1 MIVCLAEKPSVA
13 REIAQV
19 IGASRRMDGYFEGNG
34 YQVTWT
40 FGHFCQLK
48 EPEDYNPAWK
58 RWNLHELPM
67 LPEQFGIKLMRRDA
81 GVVKQFHTIKELLD
95 KATEVINCGDAGQ
108 EGEVIQRWVLAEA
121 KCRKPLKRLWIS
133 SLTED
138 AIRAGFANLRD
149 GKEFEKLYQA
159 GKSRAVGD
167 WLLGLNAT
175 RLFTLKYTTFQ
186 QKQILSI
193 GRVQTPT
200 LALLVDR
207 YHEIQN
213 FRPEP
218 YWVLRTEYRGTLF
231 SRVAPPEKLKE
242 AEEAADTKSRLR
254 AMGFFLSEEEA
265 NQVLKEVKAAPLTV
279 TNVEIKKAREAPPRL
294 FDLTSLQV
302 QCNNQLGLSAD
313 DTLKIVQALYE
324 KKAVSYPRV
333 DTTFL
338 PDDIYPKI
346 PGILRGIAYPQ
357 LTGPL
362 LDKKIPK
369 TGKVFNNN
377 KVTDHHAIIPTGAAG
392 PSGGLES
399 SVYDIIARRFIAA
412 FYPDCEVS
420 NTTVSAEAA
429 GHPFR
434 VRGRQI
440 LNPGWRI
447 VYGDPAQQAA
457 PKPAPAAGSASAGG
471 VGAEAEDDVVSTVLP
486 SFEKGESGPH
496 APRLD
501 KKITQPP
508 KDYTEATLLRG
519 METAGRNVDDEELR
533 QAMKEN
539 GIGRPSTR
547 AAIIETLFKRNYVT
561 REKKRLVPTPT
572 GVELIGLIRN
582 PTLKSAELT
591 GQWEKKLR
599 QIEAGELT
607 GEQFLSELTALVQE
621 MVGEVKQ
628 DRSGRALSA
637 GPATPSPSPFPDGE
651 GGVVASSSSSSNLKL
666 ETKTRTSS
674 PSPSGKGLGDGVA
687 GPGPATSL
695 GPCPACGTGHILRGK
710 TAFGCARFREGCQFR
725 LPGEFMGK
733 KLTDA
738 QVKMLLAKGRS
749 QLIKGF
755 VSPDGQKVDGALALN
770 VQHQLTLVPAAQ
782 SKPTTATDPG
792 QIPCLACKLGTMLR
806 GKTAYG
812 CSRFREDCQF
822 RVPLEWG
829 GRALTETQLRQLL
842 RRGETGVIK
851 GFVSAKTG
859 KKYDAALKVEA
870 GRVVPAF
877 G

>member
-1 MIVCLAEKPSVA
+1 MLISRAEPISVISNICDSVIVCLAEKPSVA

-19 IGASRRMDGYFEGNG
+19 IGAGRRMDGYFEGNG

-67 LPEQFGIKLMRRDA
+67 LPDTFGIKLMRRDA
-81 GVVKQFHTIKELLD
+81 GVVKQFNTIKGLLD
-95 KATEVINCGDAGQ
+95 RATEVINCGDAGQ

-133 SLTED
+133 SLTEE
-138 AIRAGFANLRD
+138 AIRQGFANLRD

-207 YHEIQN
+207 YHEIRS

-218 YWVLRTEYRGTLF
+218 YWVLKTEYRGTLF
-231 SRVAPPEKLKE
+231 SRVAPPDKLQE

-254 AMGFFLSEEEA
+254 AMGFFLSQDEA
-265 NQVLKEVKAAPLTV
+265 NQVLEQVRAVPLTV
-279 TNVEIKKAREAPPRL
+279 TNVDIKKAREAPPRL
-294 FDLTSLQV
+294 FDLTALQV

-346 PGILRGIAYPQ
+346 AGILRGIGYQP
-357 LTGPL
+357 LTAPL
-362 LDKKIPK
+362 LAGKIPK

-392 PSGGLES
+392 PGGGLES

-429 GHPFR
+429 GHLFR

-440 LNPGWRI
+440 LSPGWRL
-447 VYGDPAQQAA
+447 VYGDPAQQQA
-457 PKPAPAAGSASAGG
+457 PKPAPAAGAAP
-471 VGAEAEDDVVSTVLP
+471 GAEVEDDVVSTVLP
-486 SFEKGESGPH
+486 AFEKGESGPH

-501 KKITQPP
+501 QKVTQPP

-547 AAIIETLFKRNYVT
+547 AAIIETLFKRNYVQ

-599 QIEAGELT
+599 QIEGGELS
-607 GEQFLSELTALVQE
+607 GEQFLAELTGLVRE
-621 MVGEVKQ
+621 MVDEVKQ
-628 DRSGRALSA
+628 DRSGRGLSA
-637 GPATPSPSPFPDGE
+637 ASAAESGGKREEVKAPSPSVTAD
-651 GGVVASSSSSSNLKL
+651 
-666 ETKTRTSS
+666 SS
-674 PSPSGKGLGDGVA
+674 PLTLNSGA
-687 GPGPATSL
+687 GGL
-695 GPCPACGTGHILRGK
+695 GPCPACQGGQLLRGK
-710 TAFGCARFREGCQFR
+710 TAFGCSRWREGCAFR
-725 LPGEFMGK
+725 LPTEFMGK
-733 KLTDA
+733 KLTDPQLKA
-738 QVKMLLAKGRS
+738 LLTKGRTP
-749 QLIKGF
+749 LIKGF
-755 VSPDGQKVDGALALN
+755 TSADGGKLDAALRLGAG
-770 VQHQLTLVPAAQ
+770 QQLEAVAAAQ

-792 QIPCLACKLGTMLR
+792 QIPCRVCQLGTMLR

-829 GRALTETQLRQLL
+829 GKLLTETQLRLLL
-842 RRGETGVIK
+842 RRGETGVIR

-859 KKYDAALKVEA
+859 KKYDAALKIEA
-870 GRVVPAF
+870 GRVVPVF

>member
-67 LPEQFGIKLMRRDA
+67 LPAQFGIKLMRRDA
-81 GVVKQFHTIKELLD
+81 GVVKQFNTIKELLD

-218 YWVLRTEYRGTLF
+218 YWVLRTEYRGTMF
-231 SRVAPPEKLKE
+231 SRVAPPDKLKE

-265 NQVLKEVKAAPLTV
+265 NQVLEEVKAAPLTV
-279 TNVEIKKAREAPPRL
+279 TNVEIKKARESPPRL

-346 PGILRGIAYPQ
+346 PGILRGMGYQQ

-392 PSGGLES
+392 PGGGLES

-440 LNPGWRI
+440 LSPGWRI
-447 VYGDPAQQAA
+447 VYGDPSQQAA
-457 PKPAPAAGSASAGG
+457 PKPAPAAGSAPAGG

-486 SFEKGESGPH
+486 AFEKGESGPH
-496 APRLD
+496 VPRLD
-501 KKITQPP
+501 QKITQPP

-547 AAIIETLFKRNYVT
+547 AAIIETLFKRNYVL

-637 GPATPSPSPFPDGE
+637 APQARNEELGMKNEELKPAAGQSKSN
-651 GGVVASSSSSSNLKL
+651 SSFSIPHSSL
-666 ETKTRTSS
+666 
-674 PSPSGKGLGDGVA
+674 PA
-687 GPGPATSL
+687 GL
-695 GPCPACGTGHILRGK
+695 GPCPACGTGHLLRGK

-755 VSPDGQKVDGALALN
+755 VEANGQKVDGALALDAR
-770 VQHQLTLVPAAQ
+770 HELTLVPAAQ

-792 QIPCLACKLGTMLR
+792 QIPCLVCKLGTMLR

-829 GRALTETQLRQLL
+829 GRQLTETQLRQLL

-870 GRVVPAF
+870 GRVVPVF